1 MNYDLTVGEPR
12 KRIWRYTLPLFA
24 GSIFQQMYNLADSFI
39 AGNFI
44 GQDALAAVGN
54 SYEITLVY
62 LAFATGCNMGCS
74 VIISQLFGAKR
85 MRDMKTAIGTTF
97 ISCTVLC
104 SLLMLLGFLFS
115 PTLLRLIDTP
125 DVLFGDSLE
134 YINIYTGGLLFLFI
148 YNIST

>member
-104 SLLMLLGFLFS
+104 ALLILLGFLFS
-115 PTLLRLIDTP
+115 PTLLRGSPT
-125 DVLFGDSLE
+125 VKS
-134 YINIYTGGLLFLFI
+134 
-148 YNIST
+148 